1 MLQVVSFSETSD
13 LDDEIQATSGLPAVT
28 SRRGGFLHGTKIAT
42 DRGWTRVERLRVG
55 DRVRTLDN
63 GFREVRRISTDEVNI
78 PKGEMRIENLP
89 VQVPAQ
95 AAYNG
100 RPVWLMPE
108 QGMALD
114 HSKMDK
120 NSDGVSV
127 LPARMLSGTCRLR
140 SRSPGS
146 TFQVSSLFF
155 DEDEVIFIEG
165 GFQAYCSAGRFTSPV
180 GGRKTYEILNDE
192 SAAGWIDIISR
203 KADISAFANS
213 LGALPAPIP
222 QEPIF
227 PIRPPKPMRRPG
239 RPGRPGLPALFLRPE
254 WQT

>member
-1 MLQVVSFSETSD
+1 MLQVVSFSDSSD
-13 LDDEIQATSGLPAVT
+13 LDENIQPNLSLSAVT
-28 SRRGGFLHGTKIAT
+28 SRRGGFVHGTKIAT
-42 DRGWTRVERLRVG
+42 DRGWTKVERLSLG
-55 DRVRTLDN
+55 DMVRTLDN
-63 GFREVRRISTDEVNI
+63 GFRKVRRISTDLVSI
-78 PKGEMRIENLP
+78 PKGENRIENLP

-114 HSKMDK
+114 HSKIDK

-127 LPARMLSGTCRLR
+127 LPARLLSGTCRLR

-146 TFQVSSLFF
+146 SFEISSLFF
-155 DEDEVIFIEG
+155 DDDEVIFIEG
-165 GFQAYCSAGRFTSPV
+165 GFQAYCSAGRFNNRT
-180 GGRKTYEILNDE
+180 GGRKAYEVLNED

-227 PIRPPKPMRRPG
+227 PIRPPKPKRRAG
-239 RPGRPGLPALFLRPE
+239 RPGRPGIPTLFLRPE